1 MLYEMDHL
9 FLNVLVRNPMLGP
22 ELFRRLFGQ
31 LEPSRLVRFMTDRPS
46 PVDLMALV
54 ACLPKT
60 PFLQALRLRLVRGR
74 L

>member
-9 FLNVLVRNPMLGP
+9 FLDVLVGQPELGP

-46 PVDLMALV
+46 GVDLMALV

-60 PFLQALRLRLVRGR
+60 PFLKALGKRLMRWRL
-74 L
+74 